1 MLPSRASDSSKHDER
16 VLCRNERKVESFP
29 DLGED
34 ELSCEERGGLL
45 WVLWVL
51 YGGCMGQR
59 GDECRIS

>member
-1 MLPSRASDSSKHDER
+1 M
-16 VLCRNERKVESFP
+16 LCRNERKVESFP

-51 YGGCMGQR
+51 CGGCLGQR